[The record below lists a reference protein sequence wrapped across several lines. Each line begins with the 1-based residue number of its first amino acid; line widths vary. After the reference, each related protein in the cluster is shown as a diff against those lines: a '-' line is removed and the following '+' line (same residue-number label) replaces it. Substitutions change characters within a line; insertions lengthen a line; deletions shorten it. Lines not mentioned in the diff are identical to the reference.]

1 MGTTR
6 PIKDLDQ
13 IKKFRNYYIDTEYK
27 PRNYA
32 LLVVGLNSALRISD
46 LLSLR
51 WQDVCDGKSF
61 RKHIIIV
68 EKKTG
73 KENVIA
79 INRSAAEALFT
90 YYQTLD
96 HPSLGDYIFE
106 SRKVAN
112 KPIDRYQAYRI
123 IRKAAVACG
132 LGKNI
137 SCHSLRKT
145 FGYHAWQNGVPPAM
159 LMSIFNHSSYN
170 ITRRYLGI
178 EQDDKDKVFRTIS
191 L

>member
-1 MGTTR
+1 MKIDQTVYRGR
-6 PIKDLDQ
+6 PADMRIPKEERCYELLD
-13 IKKFRNYYIDTEYK
+13 RLGVEYARVDHEHADTIE
-27 PRNYA
+27 A
-32 LLVVGLNSALRISD
+32 CHEI
-46 LLSLR
+46 
-51 WQDVCDGKSF
+51 
-61 RKHIIIV
+61 
-68 EKKTG
+68 EK
-73 KENVIA
+73 
-79 INRSAAEALFT
+79 L
-90 YYQTLD
+90 
-96 HPSLGDYIFE
+96 
-106 SRKVAN
+106 
-112 KPIDRYQAYRI
+112 
-123 IRKAAVACG
+123 